1 MVDAPKEVP
10 LGDTPMN
17 RTALLGVFCAEARER
32 LGRALNCLENGAGV
46 CDYNTVHQEFDS
58 LHGGARAVDLEWLE
72 RDTRVIAGYA
82 RFLRNL
88 GHGHVTASA
97 HGLLLETVRALVEQ
111 CQSLDMSAPNN
122 APAPGGRLDNLLGSL
137 ESALREPQA
146 PATPMTILVVDDS
159 ATSRLL
165 FRAHLPPDEGHTVVE
180 AEDLATAMRLAKEHL
195 PRVVFMDYNM
205 PDLDGVAMAGRM
217 RAEGCDAA
225 FVLLT
230 ANVQQ
235 SVLDEAR
242 AAGFAGVL
250 EKPVNRDKIVATL
263 RSLRS

>member
-1 MVDAPKEVP
+1 MSES
-10 LGDTPMN
+10 PMN
-17 RTALLGVFCAEARER
+17 RWTLLEVFCAEARER
-32 LGRALNCLENGAGV
+32 LGRALACLEQGLDC
-46 CDYNTVHQEFDS
+46 CDYNNVHQEFDS

-88 GHGHVTASA
+88 GRGHVAPAA
-97 HGLLLETVRALVEQ
+97 HDLLLETVRALVEQ
-111 CQSLDMSAPNN
+111 CQATTLAE
-122 APAPGGRLDNLLGSL
+122 PGHARDGRLDHLLDSL
-137 ESALREPQA
+137 ETALEEPPPA
-146 PATPMTILVVDDS
+146 PLAILVVDDS

-165 FRAHLPPDEGHTVVE
+165 FRAHLPAGEGHRVVE
-180 AEDLATAMRLAKEHL
+180 AEDLDTALRLAAEVQ
-195 PRVVFMDYNM
+195 PEVVFMDYNM
-205 PDLDGVAMAGRM
+205 PGQDGVVIAQRM
-217 RAEGCDAA
+217 RAEGCRAA

-250 EKPVNRDKIVATL
+250 EKPVSRDKIATAL
-263 RSLRS
+263 RSLRP

>member
-1 MVDAPKEVP
+1 MSES
-10 LGDTPMN
+10 PMN
-17 RTALLGVFCAEARER
+17 RWALLEVFCAEARER
-32 LGRALNCLENGAGV
+32 LGRALACLERGADG
-46 CDYNTVHQEFDS
+46 CDYNNVHQEFDS

-88 GHGHVTASA
+88 GHGHVTPAA

-111 CQSLDMSAPNN
+111 CQSASLAEPS
-122 APAPGGRLDNLLGSL
+122 PARDGRLDHLLDSL
-137 ESALREPQA
+137 EATLQEPP
-146 PATPMTILVVDDS
+146 PAPMTILVVDDS

-165 FRAHLPPDEGHTVVE
+165 FRAHLPADEGHTVVE
-180 AEDLATAMRLAKEHL
+180 AEDLDAALRLAAEAQ
-195 PRVVFMDYNM
+195 PQVVFMDYNM
-205 PDLDGVAMAGRM
+205 PGEDGVAIALRL
-217 RAEGCDAA
+217 RAQGCRAA
-225 FVLLT
+225 FLLLT

-250 EKPVNRDKIVATL
+250 EKPVSRDKIVAAL
-263 RSLRS
+263 RSLKP

>member
-1 MVDAPKEVP
+1 MA
-10 LGDTPMN
+10 DTPMK
-17 RTALLGVFCAEARER
+17 RSTLLDVFCTEARDR
-32 LGRALNCLENGAGV
+32 LGRALSCLENGPGQ
-46 CDYNTVHQEFDS
+46 CDYNNVHQEFDS

-88 GHGHVTASA
+88 GHGHVTSGA
-97 HGLLLETVRALVEQ
+97 HGLLLETVRALAEQ
-111 CQSLDMSAPNN
+111 CQSLDLTAPNQG
-122 APAPGGRLDNLLGSL
+122 PAPGGRLDNLLDSL
-137 ESALREPQA
+137 ESALSERQS
-146 PATPMTILVVDDS
+146 PAVPLTILVVDDS

-165 FRAHLPPDEGHTVVE
+165 FRAHLPGNEGHTVVE
-180 AEDLATAMRLAKEHL
+180 AEDLETALRLAAEAH
-195 PRVVFMDYNM
+195 PQVVFMDYNM
-205 PDLDGVAMAGRM
+205 PDLDGVAMAGRL

-242 AAGFAGVL
+242 AADFAGVL
-250 EKPVNRDKIVATL
+250 EKPVNRDKITSTL
-263 RSLRS
+263 RSLRP